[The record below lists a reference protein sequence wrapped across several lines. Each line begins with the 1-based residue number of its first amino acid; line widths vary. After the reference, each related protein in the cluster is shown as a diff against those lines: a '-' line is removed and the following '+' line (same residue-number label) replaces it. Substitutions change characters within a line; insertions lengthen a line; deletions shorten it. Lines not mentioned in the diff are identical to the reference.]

1 MKYILTYWYICNTCL
16 SLNLSQAFTRPIFF
30 ICASPKD
37 GGFFNRGCTFFSSKK
52 PTSTLLY
59 FYLNFGERDWK
70 VHFSALEFLI
80 FWLVDKI
87 VINYTCPVDKF
98 IMLLVKMGFLG
109 ILAQRRRHLK
119 VFTRDVNVYTK
130 WKEKITFDNR
140 EAH

>member
-98 IMLLVKMGFLG
+98 IMLLVKNGLFRNFSSKKETSEG
-109 ILAQRRRHLK
+109 
-119 VFTRDVNVYTK
+119 VYAGCQCLHQMK
-130 WKEKITFDNR
+130 R
-140 EAH
+140 ENHI

>member
-37 GGFFNRGCTFFSSKK
+37 GGFFNRGFTFFSSKK

-98 IMLLVKMGFLG
+98 IICFS
-109 ILAQRRRHLK
+109 
-119 VFTRDVNVYTK
+119 
-130 WKEKITFDNR
+130 
-140 EAH
+140 